1 MRRCSARRLSTAAPN
16 SGRDDLDR
24 AVAVNI
30 AKKSGRLLIIAVG
43 GMRGCA
49 ILRVSSLRPS
59 RARHR
64 QPCSACRNG
73 NFRVIL
79 FGSDIP
85 LKEESPS

>member
-1 MRRCSARRLSTAAPN
+1 MRRCGARRLSMAAP
-16 SGRDDLDR
+16 SPEEMTLA

-30 AKKSGRLLIIAVG
+30 ANASGRLLIVAVG
-43 GMRGCA
+43 GIRGCA

-64 QPCSACRNG
+64 QPCSACTNG